1 MQKKWFRLLFRRR
14 VFVIFLLLL
23 QVALM
28 VTTIYSSSQTYQW
41 IYNCLSL
48 LSVFVVLHVIS
59 RAKRAPYK
67 LLWSVVLLAFP
78 LFGGLMYLMVRYQ
91 GLTMAFK
98 KQIKRAETALAPC
111 LIQSSSVKEAF
122 LQEHP
127 EHGKQCRYLTESC
140 GFPVYHNISATYLSP
155 GEEKFKAMLT
165 ALEQAER
172 FIFLEYFIIEE
183 GRMWNSI
190 LDILKRKA
198 KEGVDVR
205 LIYDDL
211 GCFLLLPHNYE
222 KILANMGIRCVVFN
236 KFRPALSTLQNH
248 RDHRKIAV
256 IDGKWAF
263 CGGVNLADEYINEKV
278 RFGHWKDASVEL
290 TGPAVDSYTYMFLT
304 LWQAL
309 TGEKTDMT
317 DYLAPKSSC
326 DGADGYVIPYCDSPV
341 DDEYVSE
348 KVYLNVISDAKQ
360 YLYIQTPYLIIDDSM
375 VSALTLAAKSGVDVR
390 ILVPGIPDKRYV
402 YITTQSYYRELLEG
416 GVKIYEYTPGF
427 LHSKVMVADDA
438 VATVGT
444 VNLDYRSLY
453 LHFECGAWLC
463 STQAICD
470 IRADF
475 EKTLTVS
482 REVTPKD
489 CKSGFFR
496 SILQSIFRLLAPLM

>member
-41 IYNCLSL
+41 IYNLLSL

-59 RAKRAPYK
+59 TARRAPYK
-67 LLWSVVLLAFP
+67 LLWSVMLLAFP
-78 LFGGLMYLMVRYQ
+78 LFGGLMYLMVRFQ
-91 GLTMAFK
+91 GVTMAFK
-98 KQIKRAETALAPC
+98 KHLKRAEEGLAPC
-111 LIQSSSVKEAF
+111 FVQSSAAKEAF

-127 EHGKQCRYLTESC
+127 EHSKQCRYLTEAC
-140 GFPVYHNISATYLSP
+140 GFSVYHNISATYLSP
-155 GEEKFKAMLT
+155 GEKKFEAMLA

-198 KEGVDVR
+198 KECVDVR

-211 GCFLLLPHNYE
+211 GCFLLLPHDYE
-222 KILANMGIRCVVFN
+222 KALAQMGIRCVVFN

-263 CGGVNLADEYINEKV
+263 CGGVNLADEYINEKM
-278 RFGHWKDASVEL
+278 RFGHWKDASVAL
-290 TGPAVDSYTYMFLT
+290 SGPAVDSYTYMFLT

-309 TGEKTDMT
+309 TGEKTDGAAF
-317 DYLAPKSSC
+317 LAPKSSH

-348 KVYLNVISDAKQ
+348 KVYLNVIGGARD

-375 VSALTLAAKSGVDVR
+375 VSALTLSAKSGVDVR
-390 ILVPGIPDKRYV
+390 ILVPGKPDKWYV
-402 YITTQSYYRELLEG
+402 HLTTQSYYRELLEG

-463 STQAICD
+463 GTQAVLD
-470 IRADF
+470 IRTDF
-475 EKTLTVS
+475 EKTLAAS
-482 REVTPKD
+482 CEITPKD
-489 CKSGFFR
+489 CKNGFFR
-496 SILQSIFRLLAPLM
+496 RMLQSLFRLFAPLM

>member
-14 VFVIFLLLL
+14 VFVISLLVL
-23 QVALM
+23 QIALM
-28 VTTIYSSSQTYQW
+28 VMAVYSSSQTYQW
-41 IYNCLSL
+41 IYNL
-48 LSVFVVLHVIS
+48 LSFLSVVVVLHVIS

-67 LLWSVVLLAFP
+67 LLWSVILLAFP
-78 LFGGLMYLMVRYQ
+78 LFGGLMYLLVRYQ
-91 GLTMAFK
+91 GVTMTFK
-98 KQIKRAETALAPC
+98 KHLKRAEASLSSLLT
-111 LIQSSSVKEAF
+111 QSESVKEAF
-122 LQEHP
+122 LKEHP
-127 EHGKQCRYLTESC
+127 QNAKDCRYLTETC
-140 GFPVYHNISATYLSP
+140 GFFVYHNASATYLSP
-155 GEEKFKAMLT
+155 GEEKFKAMLN

-211 GCFLLLPHNYE
+211 GCFLLLPHDYE
-222 KILANMGIRCVVFN
+222 KKLAGMGIRCVVFN

-263 CGGVNLADEYINEKV
+263 CGGVNLADEYINEKL
-278 RFGHWKDASVEL
+278 RFGHWKDATVMI
-290 TGPAVDSYTYMFLT
+290 TGPAVDSFTCMFLT

-309 TGEKTDMT
+309 TDEKTDAAA
-317 DYLAPKSSC
+317 YLAPESREAGS
-326 DGADGYVIPYCDSPV
+326 DGYVIPYCDSPV
-341 DDEYVSE
+341 DDEYVGE
-348 KVYLNVISDAKQ
+348 KVYLNVINGAKQ

-390 ILVPGIPDKRYV
+390 IMTPGVPDKRYV
-402 YITTQSYYRELLEG
+402 HLTTRSYYSELLEG

-427 LHSKVMVADDA
+427 LHSKVMVADDT

-453 LHFECGAWLC
+453 LHFECGTWLC
-463 STQAICD
+463 GSQAVCD

-475 EKTLTVS
+475 EKTLPLCKEIS
-482 REVTPKD
+482 PKD
-489 CKSGFFR
+489 CKNGIFR
-496 SILQSIFRLLAPLM
+496 RVLQSLFRLFAPLM